1 VKRFSE
7 RQIKSNEGEDMNKR
21 LLRMILWLL
30 ALSVGG
36 VAAWAAQ
43 GKDSLE
49 HKWHIE
55 TIEMGPGNPKEF
67 AGLVEGMDIESAPE
81 WFGQGESAFD
91 VHNKWFHPFESL
103 TFHRVERDTP
113 LPPCTGID
121 TKIDVLLSKP
131 ITAMV
136 AVGHVEHADVADHK
150 EDAHVIV
157 FVPCSDDPDPNK
169 LPDFNMI
176 VRSFATASGGTV
188 SHNGMIHGS
197 GR

>member
-1 VKRFSE
+1 MK
-7 RQIKSNEGEDMNKR
+7 
-21 LLRMILWLL
+21 
-30 ALSVGG
+30 
-36 VAAWAAQ
+36 
-43 GKDSLE
+43 

-55 TIEMGPGNPKEF
+55 TINMGAGHPKEF
-67 AGLVEGMDIESAPE
+67 AGLVEDMDIESAPE
-81 WFGQGESAFD
+81 WFGQGDSAFD
-91 VHNKWFHPFESL
+91 VANEWFHQFESL

-113 LPPCTGID
+113 LPPCAGMPVNIE
-121 TKIDVLLSKP
+121 VLLHKS

-157 FVPCSDDPDPNK
+157 FVPCSDDPDPTK
-169 LPDFNMI
+169 LPDFKMI

-197 GR
+197 GKH